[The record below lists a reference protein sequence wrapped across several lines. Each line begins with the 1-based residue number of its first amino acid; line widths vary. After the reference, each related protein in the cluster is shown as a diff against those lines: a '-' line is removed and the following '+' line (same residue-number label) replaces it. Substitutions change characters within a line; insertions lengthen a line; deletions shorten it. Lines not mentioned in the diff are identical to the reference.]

1 MRMSK
6 TLRVLFISFAF
17 TLMAHQPLSAQQAS
31 DNYFEISKNLEV
43 FASLF
48 KELNESYVDPIEPGK
63 AMKTG
68 IDAMLAELDP
78 YTNYITEDDIQ
89 NYRFQT
95 TGSYGGI
102 GSTVIQKDGFVAI
115 DEPYEDSPTQQ
126 AGLKAGDLII
136 AIDGNSTAGKSVSDV
151 SDFLKGSPGTKVK
164 LTIKDAFTQ
173 AESEKTITRGQIKVT
188 SVPFAGFVGNN
199 QDIAYVRL
207 TQFTQKCSN
216 LLLQNLDSLK
226 RVKPNMKGIVLDLRG
241 NPGGLLDESV
251 DICNLFIDKNEL
263 VVSTKGKAKEWDKDF
278 KTSRPVWDKNIPIT
292 VLINSSSASASEIVS
307 GTLQDL
313 DRAVI
318 IGQKS
323 FGKGLVQT
331 TKPLS
336 YNAKLKVTTAKY
348 YTPSGRCIQAI
359 DYSNRKEDGSLGKIA
374 DSLKTKFKTKNGR
387 TVFDG
392 GGVEPDVK
400 VKAEKLGP
408 IIPTLFKK
416 YYIFDYATYY
426 VKNHAEISSAGEFKL
441 SDSDFEN
448 FRIWLKDKDYSYKT
462 EAEKTLE
469 KFKKAAEKEQYFAS
483 IKKDY
488 EALESALSHDK
499 EQDLV
504 KNKKQIMMS
513 LQNEIVSRYYYQRG
527 KFENGLIDDIEL
539 AKAVELL
546 NDPAAYNK
554 ILAGN

>member
-1 MRMSK
+1 MKMSK
-6 TLRVLFISFAF
+6 NLRALFILLAI
-17 TLMAHQPLSAQQAS
+17 TLVTFQPLKAQQAS

-115 DEPYEDSPTQQ
+115 DEPYENSPTQK

-164 LTIKDAFTQ
+164 LTIKDAFTK
-173 AESEKTITRGQIKVT
+173 AESIKTITRGQIKVT
-188 SVPFAGFVGNN
+188 SVPFAGFVGENKN
-199 QDIAYVRL
+199 IAYARL

-216 LLLQNLDSLK
+216 LLLKNLDSLK
-226 RVKPNMKGIVLDLRG
+226 KVKPNMKGIVLDLRG

-251 DICNLFIDKNEL
+251 NICNLFVGKNQL
-263 VVSTKGKAKEWDKDF
+263 VVSTKGKAKDWDKDF
-278 KTSRPVWDKNIPIT
+278 RTSRPAWDENIPVTI
-292 VLINSSSASASEIVS
+292 LINNRSASASEIVS

-313 DRAVI
+313 DRGVV

-331 TKPLS
+331 TKSLS
-336 YNAKLKVTTAKY
+336 YNSKLKVTTAKY

-400 VKAEKLGP
+400 VEREKAGP
-408 IIPTLFKK
+408 IIPTLFRK
-416 YYIFDYATYY
+416 YYIFDYAIEY
-426 VKNHAEISSAGEFKL
+426 VKKHPSIASASQFEL
-441 SDSDFEN
+441 TDADFED
-448 FRIWLKDKDYSYKT
+448 FRTWLKGKDYSYKT
-462 EAEKTLE
+462 NAEKALE

-483 IKKDY
+483 VKSDY
-488 EALESALSHDK
+488 EGLKNALSHDK

-504 KNKKQIMMS
+504 KNKKQIKMS

-527 KFENGLIDDIEL
+527 KFENGLIDDKEL
-539 AKAVELL
+539 AKAVEIL
-546 NDPAAYNK
+546 NDTQAYNK
-554 ILAGN
+554 LLSGK